1 MVPIILEGVLFV
13 ALVATAG
20 ALFYWMLV
28 YFTPL
33 GRRLRESRNRR
44 RIDRAAEL
52 TCPLHGRHAEGEL
65 VRLTTGERMCP
76 ACYQETMYGK
86 LDDQ

>member
-1 MVPIILEGVLFV
+1 MVNIIIEGVFFV
-13 ALVATAG
+13 ALVVTAG
-20 ALFYWMLV
+20 ALFYWAVL
-28 YFTPL
+28 YFTPI
-33 GRRLRESRNRR
+33 GRRIRESENRR

-52 TCPLHGRHAEGEL
+52 TCPLHGPHAEGQL